1 MKKIVV
7 KKKTDYTVISNVFL
21 RDERLSLKSKGL
33 LAYVLSLPNDWVLY
47 VSELANHHKDG
58 ISAIYSAFKELTELG
73 YVRRKR
79 ERIDGKLGGIDYIIS
94 ETPIL
99 ENLNVENL
107 NVENLNQENQQ
118 LLNTNNNKVNTIQSK
133 YFIEPALLKYWN
145 NVADEIGF
153 SDLDAFIDYWTE
165 KSPRG
170 KKMRFEK
177 QKTFDVR
184 RRMQRWMKNDFNKPK
199 VSQTDHMLNVWQ
211 EARNIINN
219 G

>member
-21 RDERLSLKSKGL
+21 RDEKLSLKSKGL

-58 ISAIYSAFKELTELG
+58 TSAIYSAFKELTELG

-107 NVENLNQENQQ
+107 NQEILNQENQQ
-118 LLNTNNNKVNTIQSK
+118 LLNTNNNKVNTLQSN
-133 YFIEPALLKYWN
+133 YILDWNDIAL
-145 NVADEIGF
+145 EINF
-153 SDLDAFIDYWTE
+153 NDLDAFIDYWTE
-165 KSPRG
+165 KSPLG
-170 KKMRFEK
+170 KKMRWQK
-177 QKTFDVR
+177 QKTFDVK
-184 RRMQRWMKNDFNKPK
+184 RRMQRWQRNNYNKPK

-211 EARNIINN
+211 EAKNIINN

>member
-21 RDERLSLKSKGL
+21 RDEKLSLKSKGL

-58 ISAIYSAFKELTELG
+58 TSAIYSAFKELTELG

-107 NVENLNQENQQ
+107 NQEILNQENQQ
-118 LLNTNNNKVNTIQSK
+118 LLNTNNNKVNTLQSN
-133 YFIEPALLKYWN
+133 YILDWNDIAL
-145 NVADEIGF
+145 EINF
-153 SDLDAFIDYWTE
+153 NDLDAFIDYWTE
-165 KSPRG
+165 KSPLG
-170 KKMRFEK
+170 KKMRWQK
-177 QKTFDVR
+177 QKTFDVKR
-184 RRMQRWMKNDFNKPK
+184 RKQRWQRNNYNKPK

-211 EARNIINN
+211 EAKNIINN